1 MTLTE
6 RINQLL
12 TKMIKEEK
20 RITQAEL
27 AERVGV
33 APASVNKWLNGGAP
47 AVDKLPLL
55 CEIFDISP
63 NQLFGYESEYPIEA
77 VELFRAFQCSGK
89 LSSPMP
95 LGATCRKFRQVRFHR
110 SNVRKTHFLLV
121 FLLLNI
127 PDYHIQ
133 QLLH

>member
-77 VELFRAFQCSGK
+77 VELFRAFQKHPEYQSSVKK
-89 LSSPMP
+89 LLDMII
-95 LGATCRKFRQVRFHR
+95 RDIEQKENR
-110 SNVRKTHFLLV
+110 
-121 FLLLNI
+121 
-127 PDYHIQ
+127 
-133 QLLH
+133 